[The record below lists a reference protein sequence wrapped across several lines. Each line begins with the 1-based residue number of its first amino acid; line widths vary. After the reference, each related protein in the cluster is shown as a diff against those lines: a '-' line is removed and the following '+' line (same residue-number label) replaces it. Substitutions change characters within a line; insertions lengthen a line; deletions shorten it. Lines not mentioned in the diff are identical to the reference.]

1 MQINAM
7 NQAQMMILESFAG
20 VKDEQELSD
29 LMDTL
34 QSFYAKRLEH
44 EMERLWDNGTLNQQ
58 VLDDLRGKHLR
69 TPYRK

>member
-1 MQINAM
+1 M